1 MTPHSRATVPH
12 PLVMMWGMTNHI
24 TTSRGTP
31 TRHMPEGTLIID
43 CDTCVMRRSDVCGDC
58 VVTFLLERDERGA
71 VVLDFAEV
79 RAMKL
84 LADAGLVPTL
94 RHRGCR

>member
-1 MTPHSRATVPH
+1 MSIMMNHVDSTVSTTPRS
-12 PLVMMWGMTNHI
+12 
-24 TTSRGTP
+24 
-31 TRHMPEGTLIID
+31 MPGGELIID
-43 CDTCVMRRSDVCGDC
+43 CDTCVMRRTEVCGDC

-94 RHRGCR
+94 RHRGCG

>member
-1 MTPHSRATVPH
+1 
-12 PLVMMWGMTNHI
+12 MMSTMIKHADP
-24 TTSRGTP
+24 TP
-31 TRHMPEGTLIID
+31 TTDSLSFRGGELIVD
-43 CDTCVMRRSDVCGDC
+43 CDTCVMRRTGVCGDC

-94 RHRGCR
+94 RHRGCG

>member
-1 MTPHSRATVPH
+1 MRP
-12 PLVMMWGMTNHI
+12 M
-24 TTSRGTP
+24 TSRHTSDFARVAVSRP
-31 TRHMPEGTLIID
+31 DELIID
-43 CDTCVMRRSDVCGDC
+43 CDACIMRRSDVCGDC
-58 VVTFLLERDERGA
+58 VVTFLMERDDKGA

-94 RHRGCR
+94 RHCGGQ